1 VKDAEYPKLGS
12 PTIGTEF
19 ELNDHRGVITGI
31 ARVPASTIF
40 GTPTLYTTYARA
52 IQYVPSMRYTI
63 SYVLVEP
70 KDPAAMP
77 HIKAEVGRLGYD
89 ALTHD
94 EFIARTTC
102 HSRKPI
108 ARSDL
113 KQPVVRSGD
122 VIHPFPGRRRWHPPR
137 VPALVAHPEH
147 PWPTPGVCASGE
159 NTQRIWREHA
169 DSDPR

>member
-1 VKDAEYPKLGS
+1 MKDAEYPKLGS

-89 ALTHD
+89 Y
-94 EFIARTTC
+94 E
-102 HSRKPI
+102 
-108 ARSDL
+108 
-113 KQPVVRSGD
+113 
-122 VIHPFPGRRRWHPPR
+122 RR
-137 VPALVAHPEH
+137 VA
-147 PWPTPGVCASGE
+147 
-159 NTQRIWREHA
+159 
-169 DSDPR
+169 